1 MASYK
6 GKPTNWGSKTAGA
19 YVDITGFARVL
30 SKLENVSEQE
40 LEELTTE
47 AANYGADRMSEYIS
61 TRGTDNLWE
70 KPWNGKIGSFVGRVT
85 TGTML
90 SSVGARGE
98 QGPSQSRA
106 AFGWIRNVQDYFK
119 YQENGFYHVLAGY
132 KVEPMFALRDA
143 RLDVLK
149 KLPSLI
155 NKYEKRIANRVK

>member
-19 YVDITGFARVL
+19 YVDITGLARVL
-30 SKLENVSEQE
+30 GKLENATEQE
-40 LEELTTE
+40 IQELTVE
-47 AANYGADRMSEYIS
+47 AANYGADRMAEYIS
-61 TRGTDNLWE
+61 TRGTGNLWE
-70 KPWNGKIGSFVGRVT
+70 KPWGGKTGSFIGRVT
-85 TGTML
+85 TGEML
-90 SSVGARGE
+90 RSVGARAE

-132 KVEPMFALRDA
+132 RIEPMFALRDA
-143 RLDVLK
+143 RLDVVK

-155 NKYEKRIANRVK
+155 KKYEKRITNRVK